1 MTGTLAAMYRA
12 QPSWVASKGLSPYKK
27 EMISVGDGP
36 PVHAVRSA
44 FAVLL
49 GLLEVHFRHD
59 DLAPGRID
67 NKFIFVAFDS
77 VASRPPDGE
86 SDLADQ

>member
-12 QPSWVASKGLSPYKK
+12 QPSWVASKGLGPYEK

-36 PVHAVRSA
+36 PVHAVRFA

-49 GLLEVHFRHD
+49 GLLEVYFQHD

-77 VASRPPDGE
+77 VALHPPDGE